1 MKYLFIALAGY
12 VLISH
17 LDRALF
23 PKPSPNER
31 ATADWSSAVKQHL
44 PTASAAVHLPTAS
57 AGIRF
62 PTVSAGIHFPFTSAG
77 FEGDANTAAIRQCCE
92 KIIGDYQRIFFL
104 QDRSGKM
111 KLQLRGVYAHGA
123 ALFFLLRLNNRSPL
137 DYDVDSIRF
146 FIAGTGKGKIPPPG
160 AKLLTPVYV
169 YDSTVAVPGYTR
181 ATSIFVLPR
190 FTLSPGRQLFI
201 DVQEKNGG
209 RHLQVQASNLTLVRA
224 RLI

>member
-17 LDRALF
+17 FDRAVF
-23 PKPSPNER
+23 PKPSLNGRAVANWTSTVNEHPPI
-31 ATADWSSAVKQHL
+31 TA
-44 PTASAAVHLPTAS
+44 
-57 AGIRF
+57 AGI
-62 PTVSAGIHFPFTSAG
+62 G
-77 FEGDANTAAIRQCCE
+77 GDVNAPDIADIKRCCD

-104 QDRSGKM
+104 QDRNGKM

-160 AKLLTPVYV
+160 AKPLTPVYV
-169 YDSTVAVPGYTR
+169 YDSTAAIPGYSRETN
-181 ATSIFVLPR
+181 IFVLPR
-190 FTLSPGRQLFI
+190 FTLPPGRQLFI